1 MAAETIFGYPTE
13 SAPMI
18 GTGQSLLEIG
28 LNLFRTQ
35 KTHGFLHCLWMFL
48 TRRCACL
55 RSFDDAVAGS
65 RIESSHSVGTRPVPI
80 HKIRGSLGKTG
91 EFDDQFHPR
100 REEDRSRW
108 LSVAIARLSGSDLP
122 AVDLIELD
130 GFYYVRDGHHR
141 ISVAQAL
148 GQQYIDAEITR
159 MHIQKLGQV
168 SESIPLN

>member
-1 MAAETIFGYPTE
+1 MTTNTLFGYD
-13 SAPMI
+13 SGNAPMM
-18 GTGQSLLEIG
+18 GNSLFLLETG
-28 LNLFRTQ
+28 LNLFRSQ
-35 KTHGFLHCLWMFL
+35 KTHGFLHRLWMVL
-48 TRRCACL
+48 TRRSARL
-55 RSFDDAVAGS
+55 RSFDEAVAGS
-65 RIESSHSVGTRPVPI
+65 RIESSHSAGTRPVPI

-91 EFDDQFHPR
+91 EFDDQFHPT

-108 LSVAIARLSGSDLP
+108 LGVAIARLSGRDLP

-159 MHIQKLGQV
+159 I
-168 SESIPLN
+168 SPFR